1 MEPGLDSLMRMAQSV
16 ALFRSMYIKHSRS
29 EAGGSGSW
37 RFLVM
42 IGKYDDG
49 RGVRPAELAAY
60 FHCSKAYVSKM
71 VKELAAEGLVVERP
85 DASDARSHLL
95 QCTEQGNIILQEIMT
110 EYLAVTKKLRDGLGE
125 RRSRMLVELLE
136 ESIAILERD

>member
-1 MEPGLDSLMRMAQSV
+1 MDSLMRMAQSV
-16 ALFRSMYIKHSRS
+16 ALFRSMYIKHARS
-29 EAGGSGSW
+29 EVGGSGSW

-42 IGKYDDG
+42 VGQYDGG

-71 VKELAAEGLVVERP
+71 VKELAAEGLVEERP
-85 DASDARSHLL
+85 DPNDGRSRILV
-95 QCTEQGNIILQEIMT
+95 CSENGNKVLQEIMT